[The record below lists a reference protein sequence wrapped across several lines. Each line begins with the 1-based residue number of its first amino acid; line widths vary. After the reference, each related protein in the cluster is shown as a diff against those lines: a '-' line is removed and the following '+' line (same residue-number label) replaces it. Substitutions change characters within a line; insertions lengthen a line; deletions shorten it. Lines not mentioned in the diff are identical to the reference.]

1 MITLPQ
7 LRAVLAVVDNALSV
21 SRAATA
27 IHTTQPAV
35 SKLVRTLE
43 VAVGL
48 EMFVRRGNRLVAL
61 TDAGQEAVSLAR
73 RALNDV
79 RSISNL
85 SHAYGAGRSGSLRV
99 GTTLIHARYALLPI
113 VQRFNAEYPEIDF
126 ELVQGA
132 PAEIVRWVSEG
143 AVDFGVST
151 LPRSIPDGIEAF
163 EAYPITRCL
172 VVPQGHPLASAKRLT
187 LERIAKYPFVAYDES
202 YNSGWVV
209 QEEFRRKG
217 LAPRVVVRATD
228 ANVIKA
234 YVAAGLGIAVLQQMA
249 IDRETDSAL
258 VTLST
263 KGLFADSSAQISIR
277 RGKHV
282 RAYMR
287 AFIDMVLATKDA
299 RPQGS
304 ASKRSRPSQ

>member
-1 MITLPQ
+1 MISLAQ

-21 SRAATA
+21 SRAAEA

-43 VAVGL
+43 VDVGV

-79 RSISNL
+79 HAISTLSRSYRSE
-85 SHAYGAGRSGSLRV
+85 RSGSLRV

-113 VQRFNAEYPEIDF
+113 VQRFNAEYPEVDF

-143 AVDFGVST
+143 AVDFGIST

-163 EAYPITRCL
+163 EAYAISRCL
-172 VVPQGHPLASAKRLT
+172 VVPKGHPLASARRLT
-187 LERIAKYPFVAYDES
+187 LERIAEYPLIAYDES

-209 QEEFRRKG
+209 QEEFRRHG
-217 LAPRVVVRATD
+217 LAPRIVVRATD

-234 YVAAGLGIAVLQQMA
+234 YVAAGLGIAVLQEMA
-249 IDRETDSAL
+249 IERDTDSAL
-258 VTLST
+258 VTRNT
-263 KGLFADSSAQISIR
+263 KGLFPDSSAQISIR
-277 RGKHV
+277 SGKYL
-282 RAYMR
+282 RAYMQ
-287 AFIDMVLATKDA
+287 AFIDMVLAAKTI
-299 RPQGS
+299 RLP
-304 ASKRSRPSQ
+304 KRS